1 MDTVIFILEAIVVLG
16 AIVMGTRSSGVG
28 LGLWGGLGVAVLVF
42 VFGEAP
48 GSPPTDAVF
57 IILAV
62 VLTASTM
69 EAAGGIDWMV
79 SVAAKLIR
87 RAPKQ
92 ISVIAPLVA
101 WLFSMGA
108 GTANILYPLLPVIYD
123 VSYANK
129 VRPERPL
136 SMAVIGVGLGV
147 ICSPV
152 SAAMAAMITLTDVP
166 PYNLDLADVMLIV
179 VAGELQPP
187 GQAESTAGELGAT
200 KEGRN
205 SATVFLLGV
214 AVIVL
219 LGLFPDLRPQ
229 IGSGEEVSP
238 LSMTTVIQL
247 VMFTSGTLIV
257 LICKPKVSDV
267 PSRSVFKA
275 GMTAAIA
282 LFGLAWLT
290 DTFIKAHQDAIV
302 DVIGGWVQTTLVIAA
317 LTTSQSTATRTIV
330 PIGLASGL
338 SAGAVVGMWP
348 AVGGV
353 YAMPTNGTQIAAA
366 NFDRSGTTRLGTKLF
381 DHSFLLPMLVTVAV
395 SVGVGLALGT
405 VLG

>member
-1 MDTVIFILEAIVVLG
+1 
-16 AIVMGTRSSGVG
+16 
-28 LGLWGGLGVAVLVF
+28 
-42 VFGEAP
+42 
-48 GSPPTDAVF
+48 
-57 IILAV
+57 
-62 VLTASTM
+62 
-69 EAAGGIDWMV
+69 
-79 SVAAKLIR
+79 
-87 RAPKQ
+87 
-92 ISVIAPLVA
+92 
-101 WLFSMGA
+101 
-108 GTANILYPLLPVIYD
+108 
-123 VSYANK
+123 
-129 VRPERPL
+129 
-136 SMAVIGVGLGV
+136 MAVIGVGLGV

-179 VAGELQPP
+179 VPACFVGIVAGGLFSARRGVELLEDPEYLRRVAAGELQPP

-302 DVIGGWVQTTLVIAA
+302 DVIGGWVQSVALLFAVATLVIAA

>member
-1 MDTVIFILEAIVVLG
+1 VDTVIFILEAIVVLG

-179 VAGELQPP
+179 VPACFVGIVAG
-187 GQAESTAGELGAT
+187 
-200 KEGRN
+200 
-205 SATVFLLGV
+205 
-214 AVIVL
+214 
-219 LGLFPDLRPQ
+219 GLFSARRGVELLESCSRRARRSRPQ
-229 IGSGEEVSP
+229 ESSAQRRRAATRRPSSSWVSP
-238 LSMTTVIQL
+238 SSCCWVCSP
-247 VMFTSGTLIV
+247 TSV
-257 LICKPKVSDV
+257 R
-267 PSRSVFKA
+267 RSVRA
-275 GMTAAIA
+275 
-282 LFGLAWLT
+282 
-290 DTFIKAHQDAIV
+290 
-302 DVIGGWVQTTLVIAA
+302 
-317 LTTSQSTATRTIV
+317 RR
-330 PIGLASGL
+330 
-338 SAGAVVGMWP
+338 SA
-348 AVGGV
+348 
-353 YAMPTNGTQIAAA
+353 
-366 NFDRSGTTRLGTKLF
+366 RCR
-381 DHSFLLPMLVTVAV
+381 
-395 SVGVGLALGT
+395 
-405 VLG
+405 